1 MGDKS
6 PKSRQKN
13 DKQKKVKTKAVA
25 DEKQRVIDFKSKDGG
40 QAPPKK

>member
-13 DKQKKVKTKAVA
+13 QNQKQSKLDAANKKKADAIASKKTA
-25 DEKQRVIDFKSKDGG
+25 GM
-40 QAPPKK
+40 APLKKK

>member
-13 DKQKKVKTKAVA
+13 DKQKQIRTKAVA
-25 DEKQRVIDFKSKDGG
+25 DEKQRVNDLKSAKPDGT
-40 QAPPKK
+40 KKK